1 MFSLF
6 PLIRRHSQTFLV
18 AALIAVA
25 ACIAVTRVQAA
36 DPELVGVLALA
47 VDEKVAAELMLD
59 DETKA
64 KLLAII
70 EKKEDEALTLARE
83 VEELP
88 AEEKQKRMAAF
99 VLGAETEGMALL
111 NEEQQKI
118 LRQKLIRQQGMVSLG
133 NPQVAGMLKL
143 SVKQKAAIADLLT
156 KRASDVK
163 KAGATREEMT
173 KQYYERQLQKVLS
186 PTQKV
191 AWDLQ
196 AGIDPSKPEEPAA
209 GGDDVAAAPGD
220 GAPAGGE
227 PGEGAT
233 KPPTGKAP
241 PVDPN
246 GKIVFNFGFTPW
258 KDVLEWFAAQA
269 DLSMV
274 LDAPPTGTFNY
285 KDTRE
290 YTPGQAIDL
299 LNSVLLTKGYTLIR
313 RERMLM
319 LINLED
325 GIPPALV
332 EQIPEEKLDERG
344 KFELV
349 SVLFQLNKMTPENA
363 QAEIEKMI
371 GRQGA
376 VVVLPSAKQ
385 VLVTET
391 VGRLQTIRRMIQAVE
406 NPPAPADTGV
416 EVVKLEHASA
426 DEVMTV
432 ARQLLSIPEGQTAT
446 PDGKLRVAV
455 DPLGNKL
462 YVSGEP
468 AMVTRFKEIL
478 KYTDV
483 APDLADG
490 GTVLETPQ
498 LEVHPVDNADPAA
511 ALQVMQTLLAGMPD
525 VRLATD
531 PKTGSLIALARPS
544 EHKTIKAT
552 LNQMQQDQN
561 QVEVFHLTVVDP
573 SVAVLSIGKLFGTGE
588 EKNSTAPRVD
598 ADITNNMLLVK
609 GNVSQINQIRAL
621 LEKMGETPDD
631 PTGLAETERENFRLL
646 PVTGRAA
653 RRALEQIEFI
663 WPTVN
668 QGRIRV
674 VTPSKASAVTPVQRN
689 PEDTSGDSSE
699 DDATQ
704 PVPPQRA
711 PLGPSED
718 FQVYPPKSAPVIND
732 ARAPAKAGQPVQFS
746 AFNQNAQEPAA
757 ATQPAT
763 AQPAAQPKAQPA
775 PVATQPA
782 AKQPVAAQPAA
793 TQPAATQ
800 PAASQPAAPQGG
812 EIVVAPGPAGV
823 AISSQNLDALDKFE
837 ELFNTL
843 AEQATGADYTVF
855 YLKYAQA
862 DVAAALLNS
871 IINGDDAGGGAPGG
885 GGGGGGGLLG
895 GAASLLGGAGG
906 DLLGGLLGGGAAGS
920 VTTAG
925 AVTITPDLRLNAL
938 VVQAQAADV
947 DLVEEL
953 LEIIDQKSSP
963 EDVETQGK
971 PRLIPVIYTSA
982 ERVANVIR
990 QVYVTSIQSGASQGR
1005 QPSPEDFIR
1014 ALQSR
1019 GRGGNSRPQ
1028 ARSEGPKMTLSVD
1041 EQSNTLIVAAP
1052 DPLFEDVKKLVEQLD
1067 QAGASESETMR
1078 VVTLKR
1084 ANPELVQRALSSIV
1098 GSQVQ
1103 VSTTSGNSS
1112 SSGSRSGSSNDR
1124 PDQPSREQADQ
1135 ARRRAEFFNA
1145 LQRAGASGSFGGRGG
1160 DSGRGGSSRGGPSR
1174 GGPPGGSGGRRG
1186 R

>member
-1 MFSLF
+1 MLTV
-6 PLIRRHSQTFLV
+6 LTV
-18 AALIAVA
+18 G
-25 ACIAVTRVQAA
+25 VTRPAVAA
-36 DPELVGVLALA
+36 DPEIVGVLAIA
-47 VDEKVAAELMLD
+47 VDPKVAAELQLD

-64 KLLAII
+64 KLLAIV
-70 EKKEDEALTLARE
+70 EKKEDEALSLSRE
-83 VEELP
+83 IENLP
-88 AEEKQKRMAAF
+88 AGEKQKRMAAF
-99 VLGAETEGMALL
+99 VVAAETEGMMLL
-111 NEEQQKI
+111 NEEQQK
-118 LRQKLIRQQGMVSLG
+118 LVRQKLIKQQGMVSLG

-156 KRASDVK
+156 KRTADVA

-173 KQYYERQLQKVLS
+173 KQYYERQLVKVLS

-196 AGIDPSKPEEPAA
+196 AGIDPSKPEEPA
-209 GGDDVAAAPGD
+209 GGDNVAAAPGGAD
-220 GAPAGGE
+220 GAPMNGDGNPE
-227 PGEGAT
+227 PAA
-233 KPPTGKAP
+233 GKAP
-241 PVDPN
+241 PLNPN

-274 LDAPPTGTFNY
+274 LDAAPTGTFNY

-290 YTPGQAIDL
+290 YTPGEAIDL

-332 EQIPEEKLDERG
+332 EQIPQEKLDERG
-344 KFELV
+344 KFELI

-376 VVVLPSAKQ
+376 VVVLASAKQ

-391 VGRLQTIRRMIQAVE
+391 VGRLLTIRRMIEAVE
-406 NPPAPADTGV
+406 NPPAATDTAV
-416 EVVKLEHASA
+416 EVVKLQHASA
-426 DEVMTV
+426 EEVMTV
-432 ARQLLSIPEGQTAT
+432 SRQLLGIPEGQTAT

-455 DPLGNKL
+455 DALGNKL

-468 AMVTRFKEIL
+468 GMVTRFKEIL

-483 APDLADG
+483 APDLTEG
-490 GTVLETPQ
+490 GAVLETPQ
-498 LEVHPVDNADPAA
+498 LEVHAINNADPAA

-552 LNQMQQDQN
+552 LDQMQQDQN
-561 QVEVFHLTVVDP
+561 QVEVFHLTAVDP

-598 ADITNNMLLVK
+598 ADITNNMLLVR
-609 GNVSQINQIRAL
+609 GNQSQIKQIRDL
-621 LEKMGETPDD
+621 LEKMGEKPGD
-631 PTGLAETERENFRLL
+631 PTGLLETERENFRLL

-674 VTPSKASAVTPVQRN
+674 VTPSKATAVSPVERS
-689 PEDTSGDSSE
+689 DDKAGDE
-699 DDATQ
+699 ATMAPVPAGGTR
-704 PVPPQRA
+704 PVPPARA
-711 PLGPSED
+711 PLGPLEQ
-718 FQVYPPKSAPVIND
+718 FRPYPPKAEPVIND
-732 ARAPAKAGQPVQFS
+732 ARAPGAIPPPARSAARSQRPVQFS
-746 AFNQNAQEPAA
+746 AFNQNTQEPAA
-757 ATQPAT
+757 A
-763 AQPAAQPKAQPA
+763 AQPAAAQPA
-775 PVATQPA
+775 VTQPA
-782 AKQPVAAQPAA
+782 AAQPAVTQPAAAQPAA
-793 TQPAATQ
+793 A
-800 PAASQPAAPQGG
+800 QPAAPQPAAAAKA

-823 AISSQNLDALDKFE
+823 AISSQDLDALDKFE

-871 IINGDDAGGGAPGG
+871 IINGDAAGGGGAPAG
-885 GGGGGGGLLG
+885 GGGGGGGLFG
-895 GAASLLGGAGG
+895 GAAGLLGGAGG

-925 AVTITPDLRLNAL
+925 TVTITPDLRLNAL

-982 ERVANVIR
+982 ERVANVVR
-990 QVYVTSIQSGASQGR
+990 QVYVTSIQSGASRGR

-1019 GRGGNSRPQ
+1019 GRGGSSAPQ
-1028 ARSEGPKMTLSVD
+1028 ARSEGPKMTVSVD
-1041 EQSNTLIVAAP
+1041 EFSNTLIVAAP
-1052 DPLFEDVKKLVEQLD
+1052 DPLFSDVKKLVEQLD
-1067 QAGASESETMR
+1067 QAGAQGSETMR

-1084 ANPELVQRALSSIV
+1084 ANPELVQRALSSLV

-1103 VSTTSGNSS
+1103 VSTTSA
-1112 SSGSRSGSSNDR
+1112 SGSNSGSSR
-1124 PDQPSREQADQ
+1124 TESGPSASQPSKEQADQ

-1145 LQRAGASGSFGGRGG
+1145 LQRAGAGRGG
-1160 DSGRGGSSRGGPSR
+1160 DSGRGGGRGGPGG
-1174 GGPPGGSGGRRG
+1174 GGPGGGRTGGGRRG
-1186 R
+1186 GR